1 MNEHRWRSFDGC
13 SGQEFQEKPVS
24 KSRSIFRNLVQLCQ
38 IRRHPGDRSL
48 MIARQDRRRTCGS
61 ASSSAAET
69 VGSAGYRGFLA
80 IYLSSRLPLQEEHR
94 ISRSLRRDAIPLLRK
109 ASTCPASR
117 IKKPCSILVGHRISY
132 SSLQSATSPSAASVE
147 QYVLHC
153 GIAIVVDQL
162 RFTSVCRLLAGTLQ
176 TSLLE
181 HWFELY
187 LEESCTGLQEDQQV

>member
-1 MNEHRWRSFDGC
+1 
-13 SGQEFQEKPVS
+13 
-24 KSRSIFRNLVQLCQ
+24 
-38 IRRHPGDRSL
+38 

-117 IKKPCSILVGHRISY
+117 IKKSCSILVGDRITY
-132 SSLQSATSPSAASVE
+132 SSLQSATSPSAAAV
-147 QYVLHC
+147 
-153 GIAIVVDQL
+153 
-162 RFTSVCRLLAGTLQ
+162 
-176 TSLLE
+176 
-181 HWFELY
+181 
-187 LEESCTGLQEDQQV
+187 